1 MQILLYKNSFINID
15 IFFPYNILSQYF
27 FLLIYQLIASFIKL
41 ENYFI
46 GTLAKKIDSSIK
58 YINHPRE
65 KLIFFF
71 FYFFNSHEFFV
82 YYIKGTFRDFLID
95 RLLTLHVTKFQ

>member
-71 FYFFNSHEFFV
+71 F
-82 YYIKGTFRDFLID
+82 IFLIHTNF
-95 RLLTLHVTKFQ
+95 LYITLRERFVIFW